1 MNPLDTA
8 VVKALNHAAD
18 HPGLRTV
25 AIDSAKY
32 AFAIPILLLAVL
44 GLVALWRR
52 AAGDAAVVVLAAAG
66 AVVALAVNKVVG
78 AVYFRTR
85 PLYALPGPHGV
96 HPLIPH
102 PNDSSFFS
110 DHSLAA
116 AAFATGVLLI
126 AWRWGVVA
134 WAAAGL
140 TAVGRVAVG
149 VHYPSD
155 VLMGLAVGAAGA
167 VVLVR
172 VLREPVERVWA
183 TLLGRFRGSATG
195 RR

>member
-18 HPGLRTV
+18 HAGLRTL

-32 AFAIPILLLAVL
+32 AFVLPILLLAVL
-44 GLVALWRR
+44 GLLALWRR
-52 AAGDAAVVVLAAAG
+52 VPGDAAVVVLASAG
-66 AVVALAVNKVVG
+66 AVAALALNKVVG
-78 AVYFRTR
+78 AVYFRSR
-85 PLYALPGPHGV
+85 PLYALPGRHGV

-116 AAFATGVLLI
+116 AAFATGVVLI

-134 WAAAGL
+134 WAAAAL
-140 TAVGRVAVG
+140 TAIGRVAVG

-155 VLMGLAVGAAGA
+155 VLMGLAVGAVCA
-167 VVLVR
+167 VLLVR
-172 VLREPVERVWA
+172 ALREPVERVWG
-183 TLLGRFRGSATG
+183 TVLGRFRGSATG